1 MDIKSCQVTFLK
13 HKMKGVFLCSSH
25 RNLVSE
31 HEERGVQGVKQEG
44 REKGRRKRRRPK
56 KNITSISASLGMFR

>member
-1 MDIKSCQVTFLK
+1 
-13 HKMKGVFLCSSH
+13 MKGVFLCSSH